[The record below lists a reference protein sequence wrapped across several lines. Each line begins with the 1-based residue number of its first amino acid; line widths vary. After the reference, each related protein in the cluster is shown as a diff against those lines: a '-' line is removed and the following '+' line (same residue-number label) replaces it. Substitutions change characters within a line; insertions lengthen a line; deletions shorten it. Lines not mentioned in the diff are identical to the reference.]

1 VRASQLREKNVVD
14 PEEIVR
20 KNSNDE
26 TKMSSENELSDVDEP
41 KSQLEETEI
50 EFALKLVNSIK
61 AMNLGEISYHEM
73 VANFTLADDLKCL
86 YLFLKAAPYSPIV
99 PIYPQEPFFLF
110 KGVKV
115 PTAFD
120 LTEADAH
127 TITSYMESEQ
137 QEYFVDLRLHDL
149 DQYHIDA
156 YERSIRIYNDM
167 VDKTR
172 DSYHSQVRDARSQI
186 IEISAVIICVS
197 IIVIV
202 LAGLF

>member
-1 VRASQLREKNVVD
+1 MVD
-14 PEEIVR
+14 PEELVR
-20 KNSNDE
+20 KNSNDAAE
-26 TKMSSENELSDVDEP
+26 MSSEIEHGEVDEP
-41 KSQLEETEI
+41 RSQLEETET
-50 EFALKLVNSIK
+50 EFAIKLVNSIK

-110 KGVKV
+110 KGVRV

-120 LTEADAH
+120 LTEAEAN
-127 TITSYMESEQ
+127 TITTYMESEQ
-137 QEYFVDLRLHDL
+137 PEYFVDLRLHDL

-186 IEISAVIICVS
+186 LEISAVIICVS

>member
-1 VRASQLREKNVVD
+1 MVD
-14 PEEIVR
+14 PEELVR
-20 KNSNDE
+20 KTSNDAAE
-26 TKMSSENELSDVDEP
+26 MSSEIEHGEVDEP
-41 KSQLEETEI
+41 RSQLEETET
-50 EFALKLVNSIK
+50 EFAIKLVNSIK

-110 KGVKV
+110 KGVRV

-120 LTEADAH
+120 LTEAEAN

-137 QEYFVDLRLHDL
+137 PEYFVDLRLHDL

-172 DSYHSQVRDARSQI
+172 DSYHSQVREARSQI

>member
-1 VRASQLREKNVVD
+1 MVD

-20 KNSNDE
+20 KTSNDE
-26 TKMSSENELSDVDEP
+26 TKMSSETELSDVDEP
-41 KSQLEETEI
+41 KSQLEETET

-99 PIYPQEPFFLF
+99 SIYPQEPFFLF
-110 KGVKV
+110 KGVRV

-120 LTEADAH
+120 LTEAEAN

-137 QEYFVDLRLHDL
+137 PEYFVDLRLHDL
-149 DQYHIDA
+149 DQYHMDA

-172 DSYHSQVRDARSQI
+172 NSYHNQVRDARSQI

>member
-1 VRASQLREKNVVD
+1 MVD
-14 PEEIVR
+14 PEELVR
-20 KNSNDE
+20 KTSNDAAE
-26 TKMSSENELSDVDEP
+26 MSSEIEHGEVDEP
-41 KSQLEETEI
+41 RSQLEETET
-50 EFALKLVNSIK
+50 EFAIKLVNSIK

-110 KGVKV
+110 KGVRV

-120 LTEADAH
+120 LTEAEAN

-137 QEYFVDLRLHDL
+137 PEYFVDLRLHDL

-186 IEISAVIICVS
+186 IEVSAVIICVS

>member
-110 KGVKV
+110 KGVRV

-120 LTEADAH
+120 LTEAEAN
-127 TITSYMESEQ
+127 TITTYMESEQ
-137 QEYFVDLRLHDL
+137 PEYFVDLRLHDL
-149 DQYHIDA
+149 DQYHTDA

-172 DSYHSQVRDARSQI
+172 DSYHTQVRDARSQI

>member
-1 VRASQLREKNVVD
+1 MRASQLREKNVVD

-20 KNSNDE
+20 KTSNDE
-26 TKMSSENELSDVDEP
+26 TKMSSETELSDVDEP
-41 KSQLEETEI
+41 KSQLEETET

-110 KGVKV
+110 KGVRV

-120 LTEADAH
+120 LTEAEAN

-137 QEYFVDLRLHDL
+137 PEYFVDLRLHDL

>member
-1 VRASQLREKNVVD
+1 MVSNMKEKNVVD

-20 KNSNDE
+20 KTSNDE
-26 TKMSSENELSDVDEP
+26 TKMSSETELSDVDEP
-41 KSQLEETEI
+41 KSQLEETET

-110 KGVKV
+110 KGVRV

-120 LTEADAH
+120 LTEAEAN

-137 QEYFVDLRLHDL
+137 PEYFVDLRLHDL

>member
-1 VRASQLREKNVVD
+1 MVD
-14 PEEIVR
+14 PEELVR
-20 KNSNDE
+20 KTSNDAAE
-26 TKMSSENELSDVDEP
+26 MSSEIEHGEVDEP
-41 KSQLEETEI
+41 RSQLEKTETE
-50 EFALKLVNSIK
+50 FAIKLVNSIK

-110 KGVKV
+110 KGVRV

-120 LTEADAH
+120 LTEAEAN

-137 QEYFVDLRLHDL
+137 PEYFVDLRLHDL

-186 IEISAVIICVS
+186 IEVSAVIICVS